1 MIGDVNLFL
10 STSYDSE
17 DEESIAADRPAQQRA
32 ELELMIAMSSSR
44 RKGYG
49 IEALQIFI
57 SYASE
62 MLSLP
67 PSSFFAKI
75 GTSNE
80 GSIQLFERLGFKKG
94 KISIVFEEVEM
105 IWGGG
110 ETWSWEKNYETIDYI
125 DNSP

>member
-10 STSYDSE
+10 SASYES
-17 DEESIAADRPAQQRA
+17 DEEESGKDAPSHLRA

-44 RKGYG
+44 RKGFG

-62 MLSLP
+62 KLPLP

-105 IWGGG
+105 VWGGG
-110 ETWSWEKNYETIDYI
+110 DTWSWEKSYETVDYI
-125 DNSP
+125 DNIP